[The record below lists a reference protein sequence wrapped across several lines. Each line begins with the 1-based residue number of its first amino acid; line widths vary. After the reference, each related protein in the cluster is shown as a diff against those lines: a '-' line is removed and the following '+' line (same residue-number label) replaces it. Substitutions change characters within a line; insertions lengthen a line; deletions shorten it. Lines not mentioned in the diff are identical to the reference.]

1 MTDQRRQVFLSYP
14 LANQELAD
22 LVIPVIRSCGFD
34 VEIPGERAASGTEF
48 TESIREQIASS
59 DLVIM
64 LVTPSAITSPWLPLE
79 TGMARAF
86 DTPVVVLYEG
96 LTPDELPV
104 YLSEFLTAGVSQ
116 ISDVLREIDEKLK
129 VAGT

>member
-22 LVIPVIRSCGFD
+22 LVIPVIRSSGFD
-34 VEIPGERAASGTEF
+34 VELPGERATGSTEIAD
-48 TESIREQIASS
+48 TTREQISSS

-64 LVTPSAITSPWLPLE
+64 LVTPIAIASPWLPFE

-96 LTPDELPV
+96 LTPDQLPE
-104 YLSEFLTAGVSQ
+104 YLSEFRTAGVSQ
-116 ISDVLREIDEKLK
+116 ISDVLRTIDEKLK
-129 VAGT
+129 VADT